1 MKCDMKIIV
10 HLISLYHKQKSD
22 DVIKTNILHGCGNY
36 KDNVFLY
43 FYFLNIFFEKA
54 FSDKIH

>member
-1 MKCDMKIIV
+1 MMISYMKCDMKIIV

-36 KDNVFLY
+36 KDNVF
-43 FYFLNIFFEKA
+43 
-54 FSDKIH
+54 